1 VIRYAI
7 EASSV
12 TAADPADVLAV
23 LDDFAGWPNWMPS
36 LESVRVVLPEQG
48 LPTVGYRFELRG
60 RIAAAVLEVTQFTP
74 LVRETRFRLNF
85 PPLSGA
91 NRFELVPLADGRH
104 RILRVDELELP
115 NLVAHLI
122 DATQRRR
129 FEQLAG
135 EFLTALRRAVEQ
147 RS

>member
-7 EASSV
+7 EASSI
-12 TAADPADVLAV
+12 TSADPAEVLAV
-23 LDDFAGWPNWMPS
+23 LDDFAGWPSWMPS
-36 LESVRVVLPEQG
+36 LDSVRVVLPAQG
-48 LPTVGYRFELRG
+48 SPAVGYQFELRG
-60 RIAAAVLEVTQFTP
+60 RIAVAVLEVTQFTP
-74 LVRETRFRLNF
+74 YVRETRFRLNF

-129 FEQLAG
+129 FEQLAS

-147 RS
+147 RR